1 MKDKSLFPAVASTK
15 RSMCGSGK
23 LSFGHA
29 LLRSVKSMHTR
40 HFLYFFLTMTGL
52 ACQSGYLTSV
62 MDPTLRRFSTSSLTA
77 PARSGPSFHLFC
89 LIGLKVGSTLS
100 SWHVMLISIP
110 GMSSAAHANV
120 FKFIFRQAISSI
132 FRDSLR
138 FAPILTQRSG
148 NASYKYAETTGSQVG
163 SCFPSKTLATR
174 DCQKTSVSPCSGALS
189 MADDFFFFIGITS
202 AKGFFRFNSAAT
214 HTREIL

>member
-29 LLRSVKSMHTR
+29 LLRSVKSTHTR
-40 HFLYFFLTMTGL
+40 HFPFFFFTTTGL
-52 ACQSGYLTSV
+52 ASQSGYLTSV
-62 MDPTLRRFSTSSLTA
+62 MDPTLRSFLTLSLTA
-77 PARSGPSFHLFC
+77 PTRSGPSFRLFC

-110 GMSSAAHANV
+110 GISSAAHANV
-120 FKFIFRQAISSI
+120 FKFFFRQAISSI

-138 FAPILTQRSG
+138 FAPISTHQSG
-148 NASYKYAETTGSQVG
+148 NASSKHTETTGSQVG
-163 SCFPSKTLATR
+163 LRFPSKTSAAR
-174 DCQKTSVSPCSGALS
+174 DCQKTLVSSCSGALP
-189 MADDFFFFIGITS
+189 MADDFFSF
-202 AKGFFRFNSAAT
+202 
-214 HTREIL
+214 